1 MVKVSVADG
10 RLLVDPAVFAVVEEI
25 AQSAGVALR
34 DFWKRMDELVAKF
47 GPRNKVRQKV
57 DQSARAQ
64 ACKPSPWAVW
74 RWAVR
79 QKTEWE
85 RQSLARSHYALRR
98 AHAGWNCRRSVTR
111 CVAVPGLA
119 GTAGRARR
127 DPGEARHLVPATCRS
142 ADRSGGVR

>member
-85 RQSLARSHYALRR
+85 RQSLAPLSLR
-98 AHAGWNCRRSVTR
+98 A
-111 CVAVPGLA
+111 
-119 GTAGRARR
+119 
-127 DPGEARHLVPATCRS
+127 
-142 ADRSGGVR
+142 